1 MSGGIRKPGAVQ
13 NKRKTANQGT
23 QNAASARGAR
33 NTNRSVSGGGIP
45 KPGAARGGKK
55 DGRALNGKARKM
67 NKRYK
72 VPLTI
77 LFVVFL
83 VVIVFM
89 SSFLSYTYLV
99 DKYANPVSAESIA
112 LDEETSVKFR
122 IDKGMS
128 TRDIA
133 EQLYDLGLIQN
144 KTIYRF
150 LSKFNGF
157 DGQYKVGTYTL
168 CEGLSYDEIM
178 TLLAGEPETVRV
190 TFPEG
195 FTTEQIAARLEANNV
210 VTADEFL
217 AALETIDVSSYPFLS
232 ELAGTARDHRL
243 DGYLFPD
250 TYEFDV
256 KANVEDVIYK
266 MLNRFNE
273 LYLPAYYEKSETIGL
288 TTDQVVILASIVE
301 REAKLQSERPI
312 IAGVFMNRLH
322 SDDPSLKK
330 LQSCAT
336 IRYIYKKL
344 YNEDVIDITEE
355 HERVEDPYNTY
366 LYDGLPPGPI
376 CSPGI
381 ESIKAVLNYEE
392 SDYYFFVL
400 NVKDGVGSHIFSKT
414 YQEHLEAQNQ
424 YG

>member
-232 ELAGTARDHRL
+232 ELAEPR
-243 DGYLFPD
+243 
-250 TYEFDV
+250 
-256 KANVEDVIYK
+256 
-266 MLNRFNE
+266 
-273 LYLPAYYEKSETIGL
+273 ETTGS
-288 TTDQVVILASIVE
+288 T
-301 REAKLQSERPI
+301 
-312 IAGVFMNRLH
+312 G
-322 SDDPSLKK
+322 
-330 LQSCAT
+330 
-336 IRYIYKKL
+336 
-344 YNEDVIDITEE
+344 
-355 HERVEDPYNTY
+355 
-366 LYDGLPPGPI
+366 I
-376 CSPGI
+376 CSRI
-381 ESIKAVLNYEE
+381 RMSL
-392 SDYYFFVL
+392 
-400 NVKDGVGSHIFSKT
+400 T
-414 YQEHLEAQNQ
+414 
-424 YG
+424 